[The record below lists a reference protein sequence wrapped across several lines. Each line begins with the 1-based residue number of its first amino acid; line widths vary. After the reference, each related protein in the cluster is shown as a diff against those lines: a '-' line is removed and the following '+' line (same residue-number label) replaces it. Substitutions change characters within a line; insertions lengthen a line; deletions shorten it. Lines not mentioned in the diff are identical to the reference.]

1 MWIRNGPYGRYSVH
15 MDVSRPYT
23 AVCPTLDGDVLEVLA
38 GTTMAL
44 TGRQVALLTGRKSH
58 SGVLSVLN
66 RLAEHGLVSRI
77 ELNRAYLFTLNR
89 DHLAAPAVEILVGMR
104 KALLEEIRNVIDD
117 WPITPFHVSL
127 FGSAARGDGD
137 TRSDFDLLVVR
148 PDSVDEDE
156 SAWRSQIDD
165 LVDLIR
171 RRTGNHVSAIERDKS
186 GMERLREAESPILSE
201 LLADAIV
208 LGGSRSQLADMLEA
222 V

>member
-1 MWIRNGPYGRYSVH
+1 
-15 MDVSRPYT
+15 MDVSRPYS

-58 SGVLSVLN
+58 SGVLAVLN
-66 RLAEHGLVSRI
+66 RLTEHGLVSRI
-77 ELNRAYLFTLNR
+77 ELNHAYLFALNR

-104 KALLEEIRNVIDD
+104 RALFEEIRNVIDD
-117 WPITPFHVSL
+117 WSITPVHASL

-137 TRSDFDLLVVR
+137 TQSDFDLLVVR

-156 SAWRSQIDD
+156 SAWRSQIDN
-165 LVDLIR
+165 LVDLVR
-171 RRTGNHVSAIERDKS
+171 RRTGNQVSVIERDKS
-186 GMERLREAESPILSE
+186 GMERLREAEPPILSE

-208 LGGSRSQLADMLEA
+208 FSGSRSQLADMLEA

>member
-1 MWIRNGPYGRYSVH
+1 
-15 MDVSRPYT
+15 MDVSRPYS
-23 AVCPTLDGDVLEVLA
+23 AVCPTLDGDVLKVLA

-58 SGVLSVLN
+58 SGVLAVLN
-66 RLAEHGLVSRI
+66 RLTEHGLVSRI
-77 ELNRAYLFTLNR
+77 ELNHAYLFALNR

-104 KALLEEIRNVIDD
+104 KALFEEIRNVIDN
-117 WPITPFHVSL
+117 WSITPVHASL

-137 TRSDFDLLVVR
+137 TQSDFDLLVVR

-156 SAWRSQIDD
+156 AAWRSQIDD
-165 LVDLIR
+165 LVDLVR
-171 RRTGNHVSAIERDKS
+171 RRTGNQVSVIERDKP
-186 GMERLREAESPILSE
+186 GMERLREAEPPILSE

-208 LGGSRSQLADMLEA
+208 FSGSRSQLTDMLEA

>member
-1 MWIRNGPYGRYSVH
+1 

-58 SGVLSVLN
+58 SGVLAVLN
-66 RLAEHGLVSRI
+66 RLTEHGLVNRV
-77 ELNRAYLFTLNR
+77 ELNRAYLFALNR
-89 DHLAAPAVEILVGMR
+89 DHLAAPAVEILMGMR
-104 KALLEEIRNVIDD
+104 KALFKEIHDVIDD
-117 WPITPFHVSL
+117 WSIAPVQVSL

-137 TRSDFDLLVVR
+137 TSSDFDLLIVR

-156 SAWRSQIDD
+156 PAWRSQIDD
-165 LVDLIR
+165 LIDLVQ
-171 RRTGNHVSAIERDKS
+171 RRTGNHVGVIERDES
-186 GMERLREAESPILSE
+186 GMERLRVAEPPILSE
-201 LLADAIV
+201 MLADAIV
-208 LGGSRSQLADMLEA
+208 LSGSRSQLADMLEA

>member
-1 MWIRNGPYGRYSVH
+1 

-58 SGVLSVLN
+58 SGVLAVLN
-66 RLAEHGLVSRI
+66 RLTEHGLVSRV
-77 ELNRAYLFTLNR
+77 ELNHAYLFALNR
-89 DHLAAPAVEILVGMR
+89 DHLATPAVEILVGMR
-104 KALLEEIRNVIDD
+104 KALFEEIRNVIDD
-117 WPITPFHVSL
+117 WLLTPVHVSL

-156 SAWRSQIDD
+156 SAWRSQVDD
-165 LVDLIR
+165 LVELIR
-171 RRTGNHVSAIERDKS
+171 RRTGNQVSVIERDKS
-186 GMERLREAESPILSE
+186 GMERLREAEPPILSE

-208 LGGSRSQLADMLEA
+208 LSGSRSQLADMLDA